1 MSHKDFC
8 IYVNSS
14 EFQEKLKTYNDAIA
28 TGQERFLDVDDLID
42 IADYYYSIENNATKA
57 LQAAEYCIRLFPDE
71 EMALYIMA
79 RIYLNEFKDTKR
91 ARKYLEKVENYMN
104 TTEGVLIHAEILL
117 SEGNAQAASEAFEA
131 EYKKIKEEAERNDMQ
146 GDVYGFGDEEEEDGY
161 DAKLLLE
168 EYPLDV
174 AMLFN
179 DYMYYIQ
186 AELWMRKMPTPPSE
200 KQYEY
205 WHTLGCIYFSTGRL
219 EQSIDAYNK
228 AIDIDAYS
236 IRSWLQLCDAQY
248 QLNRIDDTM
257 QSTDYIL
264 ALDPNNEDGLL
275 YRGCCFL
282 EKHNFTNARQIFNKV
297 LGLYPQNPRPHIFHA
312 IIALEDK
319 DVKTAT
325 EEFCNAIDK
334 SNGDLN
340 ILTDIGILLFDMGF
354 KDGTYHLFKILL
366 EAMIENGID
375 TKAIIAQYLVKCCEA
390 LGIDKQE
397 TDYYKLFLPSNAND
411 SQNT

>member
-1 MSHKDFC
+1 
-8 IYVNSS
+8 
-14 EFQEKLKTYNDAIA
+14 
-28 TGQERFLDVDDLID
+28 
-42 IADYYYSIENNATKA
+42 
-57 LQAAEYCIRLFPDE
+57 
-71 EMALYIMA
+71 
-79 RIYLNEFKDTKR
+79 
-91 ARKYLEKVENYMN
+91 
-104 TTEGVLIHAEILL
+104 
-117 SEGNAQAASEAFEA
+117 
-131 EYKKIKEEAERNDMQ
+131 
-146 GDVYGFGDEEEEDGY
+146 
-161 DAKLLLE
+161 
-168 EYPLDV
+168 
-174 AMLFN
+174 MLFN

-186 AELWMRKMPTPPSE
+186 AELWMRKMPAPPSE

-375 TKAIIAQYLVKCCEA
+375 AKAIIAQYLVKCCEA

-411 SQNT
+411 SQNR